1 MARAVVYS
9 YAEDEMVLDPK
20 LADHLAHWGINMMQM
35 EKGWPALLLSKVI
48 EKFFYTLI
56 YINVSKI
63 VFVFFKRLMNFA
75 QNYSPKKS
83 PKNN

>member
-35 EKGWPALLLSKVI
+35 EKGWPAMFHSQDHG
-48 EKFFYTLI
+48 KFFI
-56 YINVSKI
+56 
-63 VFVFFKRLMNFA
+63 R
-75 QNYSPKKS
+75 
-83 PKNN
+83 